1 VKLHAELTY
10 LLGAA
15 AGAGADATEA
25 AYAAAWPALRGP
37 LVWGL
42 AAAFALLG
50 VCGGLAAAADAARLL
65 LLPAELAHAV
75 AAGLYRL
82 HLRCMG
88 AMWRLM
94 RGRGAADGPAEAAA
108 RLRLRRA
115 GRRGRGAAAAAPPPP
130 RAPPLWGD
138 AGEGAQEV
146 TAEHVIVGVL
156 LFTPLLA
163 LLPTTLAWYLLA
175 ALLHWGLAAARAALL
190 ASAALATGNPVCAL
204 ARRALRPA
212 AYPGG
217 LRGGG
222 SATARVPAARRPR
235 RLGRGR
241 GLAVFLGQHGY
252 APAPPPPPPPRPVP
266 AGDLCVEA
274 LAPSGESPDADPGPG
289 QRCFLLGYR
298 SLGYG
303 QVLAAAW
310 AAPARGGGAAGRP
323 AGERGGALAWLRTV
337 AAGRSPIA

>member
-252 APAPPPPPPPRPVP
+252 APGRPAPPRTGRRPVCRGAGPKRRVPGRRPRPRAAVLPTRLPVP
-266 AGDLCVEA
+266 WLR
-274 LAPSGESPDADPGPG
+274 PG
-289 QRCFLLGYR
+289 
-298 SLGYG
+298 
-303 QVLAAAW
+303 A
-310 AAPARGGGAAGRP
+310 GGGVGGAGARRGRGRP
-323 AGERGGALAWLRTV
+323 AGRRARRRTRV
-337 AAGRSPIA
+337 AAHRGRRPVAHRVRRL